1 MLFLFKPANFLI
13 TVDLWLGSCLK
24 KRRKRKKKAFH
35 KGQYLSL
42 TFPEHTGAFI
52 RGIIIVATTELPNSR
67 LSFWSKISYSNSHN
81 SYWFFFFL
89 MLVWLLVFIIWLFKA
104 KFSYLIMIYWA
115 PLKNVQ
121 CIVCLLVHFYGA

>member
-1 MLFLFKPANFLI
+1 MFK
-13 TVDLWLGSCLK
+13 K
-24 KRRKRKKKAFH
+24 KEKEKKNKAFH

-52 RGIIIVATTELPNSR
+52 RGITIVATTELPNSR
-67 LSFWSKISYSNSHN
+67 LSFWSRISSSNSHN
-81 SYWFFFFL
+81 SYWILFFFL

-104 KFSYLIMIYWA
+104 KFSYLILIYWA
-115 PLKNVQ
+115 LLKIVQ